1 MPVRTPG
8 RAEDAAELR
17 LSAADLASTYL
28 GAFSFERLAAAGR
41 VEELAEGAI
50 ARAIGALQ
58 HGASSVVP
66 RAVLVAVRVRTC
78 KTAAEYRDALGA
90 ISEYGTWEPTDE
102 ERKRFQRY
110 LPLDRMHAAFEGR
123 NVVGGAGAFEYE
135 VSVPGGSV
143 ACAGVTVVGVYPP
156 HIRRGVL
163 TAMMRAQLD
172 DAHERGD
179 EIAMLWASDE
189 RIYGRYGYGLASLVG
204 EIELPR
210 ERAGFAA
217 QDEVR
222 GTISYVDLEK
232 GRAVADPIW
241 RHVFGERPG
250 FFARS
255 KDWWEE
261 RVLLDPPERRAGAGP
276 KRLVTVEVDG
286 GVDGYALYRHAP
298 NWAEGLDAGRIV
310 AIEVLARSLAAEQ
323 ALWRYLASLE
333 WASTVKARLLPLDTR
348 LFWILAEPRRM
359 RMRVGDG
366 VWVRLLDV
374 GAALSARSFSRIGP
388 DRLPGGGR
396 LLPVERRPLEARAR
410 RREEDARRRR
420 SGLRRNGARLG
431 LPRRLHVRAARAR
444 RQGGGAEARSGRA
457 GGWDVPHR
465 RPALVPRDLLA
476 RRERDEL
483 RCSLDADGIGVEH
496 EVVVRR

>member
-1 MPVRTPG
+1 M
-8 RAEDAAELR
+8 
-17 LSAADLASTYL
+17 
-28 GAFSFERLAAAGR
+28 
-41 VEELAEGAI
+41 
-50 ARAIGALQ
+50 
-58 HGASSVVP
+58 
-66 RAVLVAVRVRTC
+66 AVKVRTC
-78 KTAAEYRDALGA
+78 RTAAEYKAALGA
-90 ISEYGTWEPTDE
+90 ISEYGTWEPTDKE
-102 ERKRFQRY
+102 LKRFQRY

-123 NVVGGAGAFEYE
+123 NVLGGAGAFEYE

-217 QDEVR
+217 PDEPR

-232 GRAVADPIW
+232 GRAVAEPIW

-250 FFARS
+250 LFVRS
-255 KDWWEE
+255 KDWWEA
-261 RVLLDPPERRAGAGP
+261 RVLRDPPERRAGAGP

-286 GVDGYALYRHAP
+286 AVDGYALYRHAP
-298 NWAEGLDAGRIV
+298 NFAEGLDAGRIV
-310 AIEVLARSLAAEQ
+310 AIEVLARSLEAERD
-323 ALWRYLASLE
+323 LWRYLASLE
-333 WASTVKARLLPLDTR
+333 WASTVRARLLPLDTR

-374 GAALSARSFSRIGP
+374 GAALSARSYSAPGP
-388 DRLPGGGR
+388 IVFQVTDDFCAWNAGRWKLEHGVAKKTRAEADLACDVTALGSVYLGGFTFAQLVRGGR
-396 LLPVERRPLEARAR
+396 VEELRRGATARADSMFR
-410 RREEDARRRR
+410 T
-420 SGLRRNGARLG
+420 
-431 LPRRLHVRAARAR
+431 
-444 RQGGGAEARSGRA
+444 
-457 GGWDVPHR
+457 
-465 RPALVPRDLLA
+465 DLQPWCP
-476 RRERDEL
+476 E
-483 RCSLDADGIGVEH
+483 IF
-496 EVVVRR
+496 